1 MIDLGRARVLV
12 TGGAGFIGSALV
24 WGLNARGTTRVV
36 IADRL
41 GRSTKWRNLRALR
54 FEDYVE
60 ADTLLESLESARLGD
75 FDLVLHMGACSA
87 TTEQDAGYLVRN
99 NFAFSKALALWALR
113 HGAGVVYASS
123 AATYGDGE
131 AGMEDDPDGIDR
143 LRPLNMYGYSKLLF
157 DRWARD
163 QGLLSRMAGLR
174 FFNVFG
180 PNEGH
185 KGEMRSVVHKAC
197 AQVRDEGVV
206 RLFRSHHPDYRDGE
220 QRRDFVYVK
229 DVVAMTLHL
238 AERRETG
245 LFNVGS
251 GQAHTWLDLVR
262 PIFAALRVPE
272 RIEFV
277 DMPETLRGTYQYHT
291 QADISRLRATGY
303 AAPCTPLAEAV
314 TDYVAGYLVPD
325 RHLGDDVVATR
336 DIGPAVGRSD
346 LSR

>member
-24 WGLNARGTTRVV
+24 WGLNARGTSRIV

-41 GRSTKWRNLRALR
+41 GTSAKWKNLRALH

-60 ADTLLESLESARLGD
+60 ASDLLDRLESGLLGD

-87 TTEQDAGYLVRN
+87 TTEQDASYLARN
-99 NFAFSKALALWALR
+99 NYEFSKDVCLWAVR
-113 HGAGVVYASS
+113 HGAAVVYASS
-123 AATYGDGE
+123 AATYGDGQ
-131 AGMEDDPDGIDR
+131 AGMDDDPASIET

-157 DRWARD
+157 DRWVRNHA
-163 QGLLSRMAGLR
+163 LLSRVAGLR

-185 KGEMRSVVHKAC
+185 KGDMRSVVHKAC
-197 AQVRDEGVV
+197 AQIQQEGVV
-206 RLFRSHHPDYRDGE
+206 QLFRSHHPEYRDGE

-229 DVVAMTLHL
+229 DVVDMTLHV
-238 AERRETG
+238 ASHGATG

-251 GQAHTWLDLVR
+251 GEAHTWLDLVR
-262 PIFAALRVPE
+262 PIFAALQVPE

-277 DMPETLRGTYQYHT
+277 DMPEVLRGTYQYHT
-291 QADISRLRATGY
+291 QADVSRLRATGY
-303 AAPCTPLAEAV
+303 TRPATPLADAV
-314 TDYVAGYLVPD
+314 TDYVANYLVPG
-325 RHLGDDVVATR
+325 RSLGDE
-336 DIGPAVGRSD
+336 
-346 LSR
+346 